1 MNLGYL
7 ISQAERTP
15 SRAEQYAADAQRGEL
30 ARTLSGLLHRRHR
43 TGYLRPAAAAASTV
57 PDYVPADWVTKSR

>member
-15 SRAEQYAADAQRGEL
+15 SRAEQHAADAQRGEL
-30 ARTLSGLLHRRHR
+30 ARALSGLLHPRHG
-43 TGYLRPAAAAASTV
+43 TDVLRQAASTATTV
-57 PDYVPADWVTKSR
+57 PDYVPTDWVTGPR